1 VTEQQAGAV
10 APTYQ
15 LQLFVAGSNLRSR
28 RAIETLQHICEHELS
43 GEANLEIIDIYQQP
57 ELADRYQ
64 VVAAPTLVRMLPL
77 PVRHLIGDLA
87 KIDRVL
93 QGLQVNG
100 LRP

>member
-1 VTEQQAGAV
+1 
-10 APTYQ
+10 
-15 LQLFVAGSNLRSR
+15 
-28 RAIETLQHICEHELS
+28 
-43 GEANLEIIDIYQQP
+43 
-57 ELADRYQ
+57 
-64 VVAAPTLVRMLPL
+64 MLPL